1 MRMIKIIGIFTVL
14 ALTGCGQYVADTK
27 ALSEKMAKCESV
39 GMATILEFPD
49 NNDGSVKVKCVEK
62 WK

>member
-1 MRMIKIIGIFTVL
+1 MKMSKVFGIFAVL

-39 GMATILEFPD
+39 GMETILEFPD
-49 NNDGSVKVKCVEK
+49 NNGSVRVKCVEK
-62 WK
+62 IK